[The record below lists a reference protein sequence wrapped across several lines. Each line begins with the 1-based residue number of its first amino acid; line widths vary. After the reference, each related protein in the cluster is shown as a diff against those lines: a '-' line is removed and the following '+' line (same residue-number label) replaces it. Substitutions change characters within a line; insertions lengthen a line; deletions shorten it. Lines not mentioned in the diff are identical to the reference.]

1 MDLVVNHSS
10 DDDWFKKSE
19 APDNPY
25 RDYYHWWPAEKG
37 KPPYRWSWFDVNS
50 DAWKYDPTTD
60 AYYLHYFSEKQPDLN
75 WENPNLRNEVYDIMR
90 FGLTKESMVLE
101 WMLFNLFQRQQL
113 SELPKEII
121 NKPVEIIKYYGNGPR
136 LHDYIQEM
144 NMEVLSKYDMMTVA
158 RRSRTFSYWRQ

>member
-1 MDLVVNHSS
+1 MIGSKSRSS
-10 DDDWFKKSE
+10 R
-19 APDNPY
+19 DNPY
-25 RDYYHWWPAEKG
+25 RDYYHWWPAEG

-101 WMLFNLFQRQQL
+101 WMLSIYFKDNSFP
-113 SELPKEII
+113 ELPKEII
-121 NKPVEIIKYYGNGPR
+121 NKPVEIIKFGNGPR

-158 RRSRTFSYWRQ
+158 ERQFSY